1 MQPSSSDTDDMVIET
16 DLLTRMRELVLSGDY
31 EAGTALSEVRLAE
44 HFDVSRTPIREA
56 LKQLQ
61 VEGLVEIRPKV
72 GTFVRQVSR
81 REIVEL
87 FELKEVLEGMAA
99 RLLAQRGPTDELR
112 ALDANVAASQEAVVR
127 MDTTTYAEL
136 VKEFHETLV
145 RGADNQK
152 LTQHY
157 RTLMNQLAYHRF
169 VRSTVEHP
177 GRLRQSVGEHVAV
190 LELIQQKDGI
200 GAEVAMRRH
209 VGSAAYEVLSDPPP
223 SH

>member
-1 MQPSSSDTDDMVIET
+1 MQRNTSDHDATAAEG
-16 DLLTRMRELVLSGDY
+16 DLLTRMRELVLGGSY
-31 EAGTALSEVRLAE
+31 EPGMALSEVRLAE

-99 RLLAQRGPTDELR
+99 RLLAQRGRTEEL
-112 ALDANVAASQEAVVR
+112 LVLEANVTSSEDAAARRDSE
-127 MDTTTYAEL
+127 TYAGL

-145 RGADNQK
+145 HGADNQK

-177 GRLRQSVGEHVAV
+177 GRLRQSVAEHRAV

-200 GAEVAMRRH
+200 GAEIAMRRH

>member
-1 MQPSSSDTDDMVIET
+1 MQRTTPDIDGTAIET
-16 DLLTRMRELVLSGDY
+16 DLLTRIRELVLSGTY
-31 EAGTALSEVRLAE
+31 EPGMALSEVRLAE

-61 VEGLVEIRPKV
+61 IEGLVEIRPKV
-72 GTFVRQVSR
+72 GTFVRQASR

-99 RLLAQRGPTDELR
+99 RLLAKRGPTAELR
-112 ALDANVAASQEAVVR
+112 TLEDNVAASEQAVVQR
-127 MDTTTYAEL
+127 DSETYAGL

-145 RGADNQK
+145 SGADNQK

-177 GRLRQSVGEHVAV
+177 GRLRQSVAEHRTV
-190 LELIQQKDGI
+190 LELIEQKDGV
-200 GAEVAMRRH
+200 GAEIAMRRH
-209 VGSAAYEVLSDPPP
+209 VGSAAYEVLSDPPS

>member
-1 MQPSSSDTDDMVIET
+1 MQRSTPTPDAVTET
-16 DLLTRMRELVLSGDY
+16 DLLSRMRELVLSGAY
-31 EAGTALSEVRLAE
+31 EPGVALSEVRLAE

-61 VEGLVEIRPKV
+61 GEGLVEIRPKV

-81 REIVEL
+81 RALVEL
-87 FELKEVLEGMAA
+87 FELQAVLEGMAA

-112 ALDANVAASQEAVVR
+112 ILEANVASSEEAVVR
-127 MDTTTYAEL
+127 RDADTYAGL

-152 LTQHY
+152 LSQHY
-157 RTLMNQLAYHRF
+157 RMLMNQLAYHRF

-177 GRLRQSVGEHVAV
+177 GRLRQSVAEHQAV
-190 LELIQQKDGI
+190 LELIEQKDGV
-200 GAEVAMRRH
+200 GAEIAMRRH